1 MSGTNHPAAASK
13 PVMLRLATVLVP
25 LSLLTAA
32 CGSNGPAARGA
43 GATVP
48 TTTTEV
54 ATTTTTSTTTAP
66 TTTTA
71 RGSSTTTSAPTTT
84 VAPPPPAGTG
94 AYGSVLAGPTCPV
107 ERAGQPC
114 PPQPVAAEVDGRDA
128 NGRTVA
134 STHTD
139 SAGHYR
145 LALAPG
151 SYILVAVTGT
161 TFPRCPATP
170 VTVTPGPA
178 VRQDVNCDTGI
189 R

>member
-1 MSGTNHPAAASK
+1 VSGTNPPLPASK
-13 PVMLRLATVLVP
+13 PVMIRMAMLLVP
-25 LSLLTAA
+25 LSVLTAA
-32 CGSNGPAARGA
+32 CGSSGPAARGA
-43 GATVP
+43 GTTTATTTTQVATVP
-48 TTTTEV
+48 TT
-54 ATTTTTSTTTAP
+54 STTAAA

-71 RGSSTTTSAPTTT
+71 RGSSTTTSEPTTT

-94 AYGSVLAGPTCPV
+94 AYGSVLASPTCPV
-107 ERAGQPC
+107 ERVGQPC

-134 STHTD
+134 TTHTD
-139 SAGHYR
+139 TAGHYR

-151 SYILVAVTGT
+151 SYILVAVTGSM
-161 TFPRCPATP
+161 FPRCPATP

-178 VRQDVNCDTGI
+178 VRQDINCDTGI